1 MREAIRKKLECGA
14 PLRLTITALNTKQ
27 NYISRHGQQN
37 TELFQRS
44 QRHTNSAALNGRKV
58 LYTEANQLRKA
69 FLRQASIFPD
79 LLYIF
84 ADFEID
90 RLFLFHSDTTFFI
103 SLTNGG
109 VDYNH
114 PFLL

>member
-1 MREAIRKKLECGA
+1 MGEAIRKKLEGGA

-27 NYISRHGQQN
+27 NCISRHGQQN

-44 QRHTNSAALNGRKV
+44 QRHTNSAALNGRKM

-79 LLYIF
+79 LLYILP
-84 ADFEID
+84 IS
-90 RLFLFHSDTTFFI
+90 RLIGFFSFIATPLF
-103 SLTNGG
+103 
-109 VDYNH
+109 Y
-114 PFLL
+114 

>member
-1 MREAIRKKLECGA
+1 MKRENMTEEH
-14 PLRLTITALNTKQ
+14 LNRVNNNATS
-27 NYISRHGQQN
+27 IS
-37 TELFQRS
+37 FM
-44 QRHTNSAALNGRKV
+44 
-58 LYTEANQLRKA
+58 
-69 FLRQASIFPD
+69 PP

>member
-1 MREAIRKKLECGA
+1 MGEAIRKKLEGGA

-27 NYISRHGQQN
+27 NCISRHGQQN

-44 QRHTNSAALNGRKV
+44 QRHTNSAALNGRKM